1 VCSGGVPAVISVAV
15 PGTVR
20 FIIDGRVRSLSGF
33 DPTTTVLQW
42 LRDSERRCG
51 TKEGCA
57 EGDCGACTVVLGEL
71 VRGAV
76 RLRAV
81 NACLLL
87 LPALD
92 GKALFTVESLRAP
105 DGKLHPVQR
114 SLVECHGSQCG
125 FCTPGFVMSMFA
137 LYESERTPPSRRRI
151 DDALAGN
158 LCRCTGYRPIVEAV
172 RRAYELCEPDG
183 ATARARLA
191 EGLRGIAR
199 SDTLE
204 LEHGGRRY
212 LAPRTLDA
220 LAAILE
226 RYPSAHLVA
235 GATDVGL
242 WLTKEHRELDVVVSV
257 AGVAELCDVSEGET
271 HLEIGAAAT
280 YADVHATLAGHHP
293 DLGEL
298 VRRIG
303 STQIRNVG
311 TIGGNL
317 ANASPIGDTPPA
329 LLALD
334 ATVVLRRGVERRELP
349 LHAFFVGYRKT
360 ALRPG
365 ELLERVRIPR
375 GAPGRLFRA
384 YKVSKRFD
392 QDISA
397 VCGAFS
403 LELDRG
409 RVRDVRAAYGG
420 MAAIPVRA
428 RAVEA
433 ALVGR
438 PWSEAT
444 VDAAV
449 AALDADFTPLSDMRA
464 SAAYRRLVAANLL
477 RKFQLETAGP
487 PGRTRIIAGEEAG

>member
-1 VCSGGVPAVISVAV
+1 
-15 PGTVR
+15 VR
-20 FIIDGRVRSLSGF
+20 FILDGRVRSLSGF

-42 LRDSERRCG
+42 LREGERRCG

-71 VRGAV
+71 DRGAV

-105 DGKLHPVQR
+105 DGTLHPVQR

-137 LYESERTPPSRRRI
+137 LYESERAPPSRSRI
-151 DDALAGN
+151 DDSLAGN
-158 LCRCTGYRPIVEAV
+158 LCRCTGYRPIVDAV
-172 RRAYELCEPDG
+172 RRAYELGERDG
-183 ATARARLA
+183 AAARATLA
-191 EGLRGIAR
+191 EGLRGLAR

-212 LAPRTLDA
+212 FAPRTLDA
-220 LAAILE
+220 LAALLE
-226 RYPSAHLVA
+226 RHPGAHLVA

-257 AGVAELCDVSEGET
+257 NGVAELREIEEGDS

-280 YADVHATLAGHHP
+280 YADVHAVLAAHHP

-317 ANASPIGDTPPA
+317 ANASPIADMAPA

-334 ATVVLRRGVERRELP
+334 ASVVLRRGGERRELP

-403 LELDRG
+403 VELEGG
-409 RVRDVRAAYGG
+409 RVREARVAYGG
-420 MAAIPVRA
+420 MAAVPTRA
-428 RAVEA
+428 RAAEA

-438 PWSEAT
+438 PWTEAT
-444 VDAAV
+444 VEAAG
-449 AALDADFTPLSDMRA
+449 AALDADLTPISDMRA
-464 SAAYRRLVAANLL
+464 SAPYRRLVAANLL
-477 RKFQLETAGP
+477 RKFHVETAGP
-487 PGRTRIIAGEEAG
+487 PERTRVLANENAR